1 MTPGGGGA
9 VEGVW
14 LASLVA
20 QTVKNLST
28 MRQTRV
34 LSLGREDPLEKRMTA
49 HSSRGVVAVLCGPA
63 VLVQVMGHRWVPD
76 PSWANQF
83 LS

>member
-1 MTPGGGGA
+1 M
-9 VEGVW
+9 W

-28 MRQTRV
+28 MRETRL
-34 LSLGREDPLEKRMTA
+34 LSRGREDPLEKRMTA
-49 HSSRGVVAVLCGPA
+49 HSSRGVVAVLRGPA
-63 VLVQVMGHRWVPD
+63 LLVQVMGHGWAPD